1 MLNRLFHIAVNS
13 KDLER
18 SVAFYRRLGFQVL
31 QDREVHNEKVKEAF
45 GVPTGD
51 LRFVH
56 LRLGDSEEAT
66 MLDIVEWGGPGTAD
80 GTGPPP
86 QHQQGITRFAV
97 LTDDTDRVHRE
108 LSAEGV
114 EFLTSPTLVMTP
126 EGGWK
131 VCLALDPDGVV
142 VQVTELVPAAGA
154 AREAAH
160 AAAQDT
166 PTTGWGA

>member
-13 KDLER
+13 KDLDR
-18 SVAFYRRLGFQVL
+18 SVAFYRRLGFEVV
-31 QDREVHNEKVKEAF
+31 QDREVHNEQVKEAF

-56 LRLGDSEEAT
+56 LRLGQSDEAT
-66 MLDIVEWGGPGTAD
+66 LLDIVEWGGSGTTD
-80 GTGPPP
+80 GPGPPP

-97 LTDDTDRVHRE
+97 LTDDTDRLYRE
-108 LSAEGV
+108 LSADDV

-142 VQVTELVPAAGA
+142 VQVTELVPAPHGDEGA
-154 AREAAH
+154 EAAVH
-160 AAAQDT
+160 ASGPA
-166 PTTGWGA
+166 TGRST